1 MIVLLILLFTAFA
14 HGQEPASSQP
24 PAEAVAPTAYLI
36 GAQDVLSVTVYG
48 EADLTKG
55 SITVDSDGTFD
66 FPLIG
71 RVQAGGRTVR
81 QIEADIKARLGA
93 SYLRDPSVTVEVVKF
108 RSQTVYVTGQVRN
121 PGKFTLSGDAS
132 IMTVLAEA
140 GSVTAEAGSYVV
152 ITHAHGTS
160 PVATDAADPAGG
172 EIRVSRRDLETGRAQ
187 NVRLHDGDTIFVPRA
202 ETFFVTGF
210 VRQPG
215 SFVLDG
221 DVTVLQAISLAGGP
235 TERAAMNRV
244 KIRRIVNGET
254 QDVKVKLT
262 DLVQPNDTIIVP
274 QRIL

>member
-1 MIVLLILLFTAFA
+1 MIVLLILLFTGFA
-14 HGQEPASSQP
+14 SAQEPASSQP
-24 PAEAVAPTAYLI
+24 PAEAAAPTAYLI

-55 SITVDSDGTFD
+55 SITVDADGTFD

-152 ITHAHGTS
+152 ITHAHGASAAGTDAD
-160 PVATDAADPAGG
+160 ATDGQ
-172 EIRVSRRDLETGRAQ
+172 IRVSRRDLETGRAQ
-187 NVRLHDGDTIFVPRA
+187 TVRLHDGDTIFVPRA

>member
-1 MIVLLILLFTAFA
+1 MIVLLILLFAGFA
-14 HGQEPASSQP
+14 QAQAPASPQP
-24 PAEAVAPTAYLI
+24 PAAPAAPTAYLI
-36 GAQDVLSVTVYG
+36 GPQDVLSVTVYG

-55 SITVDSDGTFD
+55 GITVDADGTFD

-81 QIEADIKARLGA
+81 QIEADIKTRLGA

-140 GSVTAEAGSYVV
+140 GSVTAQAGSYVV
-152 ITHAHGTS
+152 ITHAHATS
-160 PVATDAADPAGG
+160 ADG
-172 EIRVSRRDLETGRAQ
+172 EDGQMRVSRRDLETGRAQ
-187 NVRLHDGDTIFVPRA
+187 NVRLQDGDTIFVPRA

>member
-1 MIVLLILLFTAFA
+1 MIVLLIVLLFGVA
-14 HGQEPASSQP
+14 PAQ
-24 PAEAVAPTAYLI
+24 APTAQQSVAGAAAPNAYVI

-48 EADLTKG
+48 EPDLTKG
-55 SITVDSDGTFD
+55 SITVDADGTFD

-71 RVQAGGRTVR
+71 RVQAGGRTAR
-81 QIEADIKARLGA
+81 QIEGDMKERLGA
-93 SYLRDPSVTVEVVKF
+93 SYLRNPSVTVEVVKF

-140 GSVTAEAGSYVV
+140 GSPTTEAGGYVV
-152 ITHAHGTS
+152 ITRAHAG
-160 PVATDAADPAGG
+160 AADADDSAATQ
-172 EIRVSRRDLETGRAQ
+172 IRVSRRDLETGRAQ
-187 NVRLHDGDTIFVPRA
+187 NVRLQDGDTIFVPKA

-221 DVTVLQAISLAGGP
+221 EVTVLQAISLAGGP

-244 KIRRIVNGET
+244 KIRRIVDGET
-254 QDVKVKLT
+254 EDVKVKLT
-262 DLVQPNDTIIVP
+262 DLVQANDTIIVP